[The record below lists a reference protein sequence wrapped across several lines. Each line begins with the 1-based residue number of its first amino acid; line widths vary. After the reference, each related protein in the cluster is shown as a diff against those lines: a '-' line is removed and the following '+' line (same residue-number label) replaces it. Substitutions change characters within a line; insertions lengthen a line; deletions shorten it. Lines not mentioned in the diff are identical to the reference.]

1 MLWFYN
7 HIAYLAVN
15 HEEVKIIQE
24 YSIFAIK
31 QCPHLRAKL
40 WRLSALSFVDSQA
53 TQTRLVP
60 NTLVIFSPNDV
71 RAPDIFRK
79 QKSLTSMST
88 LKDCCIFNVLCSR
101 FTAFVKNS
109 IFKDQFDLFNRCVLL
124 YQALNYCNQKA
135 SVFCT
140 HQFSKIDVVFHNDS
154 NYNILFWIC

>member
-1 MLWFYN
+1 MSTPQS
-7 HIAYLAVN
+7 
-15 HEEVKIIQE
+15 KIVTFE
-24 YSIFAIK
+24 NFK
-31 QCPHLRAKL
+31 FC
-40 WRLSALSFVDSQA
+40 WLSVS
-53 TQTRLVP
+53 QTRLVP

-101 FTAFVKNS
+101 FTALVKNS
-109 IFKDQFDLFNRCVLL
+109 ILKDQFDLFNRCVLL

>member
-1 MLWFYN
+1 MSTPQS
-7 HIAYLAVN
+7 
-15 HEEVKIIQE
+15 KIVTFE
-24 YSIFAIK
+24 RFK
-31 QCPHLRAKL
+31 FC
-40 WRLSALSFVDSQA
+40 WLSA

-88 LKDCCIFNVLCSR
+88 LEDYCIFNVLCSR
-101 FTAFVKNS
+101 FTVFVKNS

-124 YQALNYCNQKA
+124 YQALNYCNPKA

-140 HQFSKIDVVFHNDS
+140 HQFSKIDVVFHNDG

>member
-1 MLWFYN
+1 MVAFSRHRNYK
-7 HIAYLAVN
+7 AVSTPQS
-15 HEEVKIIQE
+15 KIVTFE
-24 YSIFAIK
+24 RFK
-31 QCPHLRAKL
+31 FC
-40 WRLSALSFVDSQA
+40 WLSAA
-53 TQTRLVP
+53 QTRLVP

-154 NYNILFWIC
+154 NYNILF